1 MSMSAFARDIAARLH
16 HRACLIDEGSA
27 NVAADLR
34 DIAAINLADLKPTFA
49 TRCAEIVEAY
59 GFEPVEQSKPF
70 AYADGVAIIPIHGM
84 LINRMSWSYSFAT
97 GYNFI
102 RSQMEA
108 ALADDD
114 VKLIVYDINS
124 SGGLASGCSELSQEI
139 FDSRAVK
146 PSLSVVD
153 SRCYSAAYFL
163 GSAATRI
170 VVTPSGGVG
179 SIGAACMHVD
189 YSDMVEAEGLKVT
202 FIVSGARKVEG
213 NPYERLSKSARA
225 TIQRDVD
232 YHAGLFIGAVVR
244 NRDLS
249 EETIRGTEAG
259 IFLPPEALDLG
270 LIDAIETPAEAVAS
284 FYNDLTSDAEGDDE
298 TMTTAAIAAAAAA
311 AAPVPAAPLQSGT
324 APAVPTMTQAD
335 IQAMV
340 AAGVTEALTA
350 QRTRASGIRTCEE
363 AAGRAALANHLADN
377 TAMTVD
383 EARAILAVSPKEAP
397 VKPANGFAHAM
408 ATTANPE
415 VGADAGGGEPGDKPT
430 PEATADRLLANYVSF
445 TGRKVLTIEGK
456 AA

>member
-1 MSMSAFARDIAARLH
+1 MSMSAFARNVAASLH
-16 HRACLIDEGSA
+16 HRACLIDEGTA
-27 NVAADLR
+27 TVAADLR

-49 TRCAEIVEAY
+49 ARCAEIVMAY
-59 GFEPVEQSKPF
+59 GFEPAEQSKPF
-70 AYADGVAIIPIHGM
+70 AYADGVAIIPVHGM

-114 VKLIVYDINS
+114 VKLIVYDVNS

-153 SRCYSAAYFL
+153 ARCYSAAYFL
-163 GSAATRI
+163 GSSATRI
-170 VVTPSGGVG
+170 VCTPSGGVG
-179 SIGAACMHVD
+179 SIGAAMMHVD
-189 YSDMVEAEGLKVT
+189 YSDMLDAEGLKVT
-202 FIVSGARKVEG
+202 FFRSGAEKLDG
-213 NPYERLSKSARA
+213 NPYERLSKSAKA

-259 IFLPPEALDLG
+259 VFLPPEALDLG
-270 LIDAIETPAEAVAS
+270 LIDAIATPAEAVAS

-311 AAPVPAAPLQSGT
+311 PAAPVMQSGT
-324 APAVPTMTQAD
+324 APAVPAMTPAD
-335 IQAMV
+335 VQAMV
-340 AAGVTEALTA
+340 AAGVTEALNA
-350 QRTRASGIRTCEE
+350 QRARASGIRTCDE

-383 EARAILAVSPKEAP
+383 EAKAILAVSPKEAP
-397 VKPANGFAHAM
+397 AKPGNGFAAAM
-408 ATTANPE
+408 DTTANPN
-415 VGADAGGGEPGDKPT
+415 VGADAGGGEPGEKPT